1 MTSSVCSVGMKKN
14 VFWGN
19 LISFILGKFKPNHKT
34 RAPDINIHCQECGG
48 MCLFAEDSTYTK
60 LSKDPAEVQEVME
73 DKYKVITKWMASN
86 KLVLNTDKTHLLVMA
101 STLLHKFLRPS
112 I

>member
-1 MTSSVCSVGMKKN
+1 
-14 VFWGN
+14 
-19 LISFILGKFKPNHKT
+19 
-34 RAPDINIHCQECGG
+34 

-60 LSKDPAEVQEVME
+60 HSKDPAEVQEVME

-101 STLLHKFLRPS
+101 SKASHRVHQDFNISLNTGFETIRP
-112 I
+112 IKY